1 MATKISDVMIMSAIA
16 ISVFLGMMTFMGE
29 LETNYAITLPDNSS
43 DNIEEIF
50 EDMNKTSTDL
60 QGSLTGDQS
69 WLETSFNIVFRLPQ
83 TVTGTINTMANSA
96 GKLLSVATG
105 EDMQLPIPGWIL
117 GLIFMIIAIVIITTI
132 FYVIIGR
139 GF

>member
-1 MATKISDVMIMSAIA
+1 MATKISDIMIMAAIG

-43 DNIEEIF
+43 DDVEEIF
-50 EDMNKTSTDL
+50 EDMNKTSVDL
-60 QGSLTGDQS
+60 QDSLTGNKS

-83 TVTGTINTMANSA
+83 VITGTINTMANSA
-96 GKLLSVATG
+96 GKLLGVATG

-117 GLIFMIIAIVIITTI
+117 GMIFMIMGIIIVTTI